1 MSSSS
6 SVDSIGQQVFL
17 NLRDLRMGAPALR
30 KIMNLANEKNRS
42 VGVLSEQFAECCNKT
57 AQVQFSGVKEALE
70 EFSNTLARVELARKG
85 FYQRMR
91 PLCEAALVPP
101 EHGAG
106 VVSASL
112 MRRDEAIR
120 KVSLLPPPE
129 NDPNA
134 NQNSHLRLNAKQ
146 TNGTCIHDTQNWFS
160 TYHINLK
167 KSLREYAYAQM
178 EFAARGLEQWSNY
191 MEKLA
196 VLDFSHDTEEVITL
210 LEEGRMY
217 QQGLA
222 EQARAN
228 HAVPIVN
235 DK

>member
-1 MSSSS
+1 MASP
-6 SVDSIGQQVFL
+6 VDSISHQVFQ
-17 NLRDLRMGAPALR
+17 NLKDVRMGAPAFR
-30 KIMNLANEKNRS
+30 KLLNQSNEKNRS

-85 FYQRMR
+85 YYQRMR

-101 EHGAG
+101 EHGAV
-106 VVSASL
+106 VVSSAL
-112 MRRDEAIR
+112 IRRDEAIR

-129 NDPNA
+129 NDPNS
-134 NQNSHLRLNAKQ
+134 NQNSHIRLDAKQ
-146 TNGTCIHDTQNWFS
+146 TNGTCMHETQNWLK

-167 KSLREYAYAQM
+167 KSLRDYAYAQI

-196 VLDFSHDTEEVITL
+196 VLDFSHDTDEVITL

-228 HAVPIVN
+228 LATPIVN
-235 DK
+235 EK